1 MVSGQTF
8 VSLRSGKHVRVR
20 VCSVFVAVTDM
31 MKTTMGMGAFVSI
44 QQVGGWGSG
53 VFVRIEKTPMPV
65 SKQSRHEPIFPHQCL
80 PHRLSLC
87 CAETPCT
94 EQHGLQP
101 HCQPARARLFARC
114 LTPGEPLA
122 YCLAHLGLFM
132 SIATTQ
138 LTSDKVGAA
147 HVTRCACTINC
158 HATLMRFTSCL

>member
-1 MVSGQTF
+1 M
-8 VSLRSGKHVRVR
+8 
-20 VCSVFVAVTDM
+20 
-31 MKTTMGMGAFVSI
+31 
-44 QQVGGWGSG
+44 
-53 VFVRIEKTPMPV
+53 
-65 SKQSRHEPIFPHQCL
+65 FPHQCL
-80 PHRLSLC
+80 SHRLSLC

-158 HATLMRFTSCL
+158 HATLMRFTSIIMPMRLLPLCDVHSCAFGTGKLCLWHVTGSSHNRHASCTCAS